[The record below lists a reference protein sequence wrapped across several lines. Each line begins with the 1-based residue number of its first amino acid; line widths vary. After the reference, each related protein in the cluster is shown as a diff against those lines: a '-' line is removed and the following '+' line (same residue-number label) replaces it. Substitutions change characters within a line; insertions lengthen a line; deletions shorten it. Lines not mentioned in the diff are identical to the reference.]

1 MKKENPDKVY
11 IPAPPIDST
20 CGCSECSFMKLITIE
35 KILNCLKNEKPEII
49 IEKETLLRAQKPILR
64 MMEISEKLGL

>member
-1 MKKENPDKVY
+1 
-11 IPAPPIDST
+11 
-20 CGCSECSFMKLITIE
+20 MKLITLE

-49 IEKETLLRAQKPILR
+49 LDNEILLKAQKPIRR